1 MGIPQKLTARKFYGN
16 HFHSITVN
24 VPETARLFSLKS
36 IVPEQEERTFG
47 TLGRLSEKTLQTGN
61 QNMLWTRLC
70 LEFKSKPL
78 IATIHKQLPNRIQ
91 K

>member
-16 HFHSITVN
+16 HFHSITVH

-47 TLGRLSEKTLQTGN
+47 TLRRLSEKTPQTGN
-61 QNMLWTRLC
+61 QTVLWTTLC
-70 LEFKSKPL
+70 LEFNFKPL
-78 IATIHKQLPNRIQ
+78 IATIHKQLPNTI
-91 K
+91 